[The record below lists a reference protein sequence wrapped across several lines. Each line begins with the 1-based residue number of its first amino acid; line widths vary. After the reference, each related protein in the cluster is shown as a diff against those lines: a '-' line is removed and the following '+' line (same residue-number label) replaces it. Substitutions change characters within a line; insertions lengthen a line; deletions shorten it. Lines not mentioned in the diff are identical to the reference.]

1 MRRVAMEPNHASR
14 IPEASAE
21 TLALQQQA
29 LFSAMTEMI
38 VLHQVIF
45 DSEDRP
51 VDYRITDC
59 NTAFTRVTGISREA
73 AVGKLASELYSV
85 SPAPYLDVY
94 AKTGTTG
101 IPQQFET
108 YFPPMDRHFVI
119 SVVSHAPNCFATI
132 TTDITDIK
140 RLQIQVES
148 KNKELEQLVYIAS
161 HDLRSPLV
169 NVDGY
174 SRELA
179 FAIDDLEA
187 AVSEQALPRE
197 QLTTKIQSTLAE
209 MRDALRYIRTSTAQ
223 MDSLL
228 KGLLKLSR
236 SGRAALTIVPIDMD
250 TLVEKVLSALSWQ
263 IREAGADVRLDP
275 LPSCRVDAI
284 QMTEVFSNLI
294 SNAIKFL
301 SPTRPGLIRISG
313 TAAHGRA
320 VYTVED
326 NGIGIAPQH
335 QTNIFEMFHRL
346 DPAATPGDGLGLTLV
361 RQILSRLDGSI
372 RVESV
377 PDQGSRFIIEVP
389 AMV

>member
-1 MRRVAMEPNHASR
+1 MEPNHASH

-21 TLALQQQA
+21 ALALQQQA

-45 DSEDRP
+45 DPEGVP

-59 NTAFTRVTGISREA
+59 NTAFTRVTGISREG
-73 AVGKLASELYSV
+73 AVGRLASELYSV

-174 SRELA
+174 SRELS

-187 AVSEQALPRE
+187 AVSAQALPRE
-197 QLTTKIQSTLAE
+197 QLNTTLQSTLAE

-236 SGRAALTIVPIDMD
+236 SGRAALTIAPIDMD
-250 TLVEKVLSALSWQ
+250 ALVEKVLSSLSWQ
-263 IREAGADVRLDP
+263 VREAGVDVRLDP

-294 SNAIKFL
+294 SNALKFL
-301 SPTRPGLIRISG
+301 SPARPGLIQISG
-313 TAAHGRA
+313 TSANGRA

-377 PDQGSRFIIEVP
+377 PDQGSRFIVEVP

>member
-1 MRRVAMEPNHASR
+1 MATNRASR
-14 IPEASAE
+14 IPEASAKA
-21 TLALQQQA
+21 LALQQQA

>member
-1 MRRVAMEPNHASR
+1 MEPNHASR

>member
-1 MRRVAMEPNHASR
+1 M
-14 IPEASAE
+14 
-21 TLALQQQA
+21 
-29 LFSAMTEMI
+29 LF
-38 VLHQVIF
+38 
-45 DSEDRP
+45 
-51 VDYRITDC
+51 
-59 NTAFTRVTGISREA
+59 
-73 AVGKLASELYSV
+73 
-85 SPAPYLDVY
+85 
-94 AKTGTTG
+94 
-101 IPQQFET
+101 
-108 YFPPMDRHFVI
+108 
-119 SVVSHAPNCFATI
+119 
-132 TTDITDIK
+132 
-140 RLQIQVES
+140 
-148 KNKELEQLVYIAS
+148 
-161 HDLRSPLV
+161 RS
-169 NVDGY
+169 
-174 SRELA
+174 
-179 FAIDDLEA
+179 
-187 AVSEQALPRE
+187 
-197 QLTTKIQSTLAE
+197 
-209 MRDALRYIRTSTAQ
+209 
-223 MDSLL
+223 
-228 KGLLKLSR
+228 
-236 SGRAALTIVPIDMD
+236 
-250 TLVEKVLSALSWQ
+250 LVEKVLSALSWQ

>member
-1 MRRVAMEPNHASR
+1 MATNRASR
-14 IPEASAE
+14 IPEASAKA
-21 TLALQQQA
+21 LALQQQA

-38 VLHQVIF
+38 VLHEVIL
-45 DSEDRP
+45 DSSGDP

-59 NTAFTRVTGISREA
+59 NSAFSKVTGISREA